1 MQNPAANFFRA
12 ARPEPP
18 RCIGLQLRPYSL
30 GHHIALHAYDSSF
43 TVGKPR
49 FEDLVLGVFI
59 CSQTW
64 AGWEAWR
71 NSWKLPIVFKIWGWF
86 AGKFDVR
93 AEGERFTDY
102 IAQASEVP
110 EVAVPAKGRTLSAP
124 WESRLTLFLIET
136 LHLTHEQAMDFPLAL
151 AWQHYVAHGEREGN
165 ITLLSEAD
173 KSGLE
178 FAQSD
183 RFKDLLEQAKEDAKK
198 EAETARN

>member
-43 TVGKPR
+43 TQGRPR

-71 NSWKLPIVFKIWGWF
+71 SSWKLPIMFKIWGWF

-93 AEGERFTDY
+93 AEGERFSAY
-102 IAQASEVP
+102 ITQSSETP
-110 EVAVPAKGRTLSAP
+110 EVAIPAKGRALSAP
-124 WESRLTLFLIET
+124 WESRLTLFLIK
-136 LHLTHEQAMDFPLAL
+136 HLRLTYEQAMDFPIAL
-151 AWQHYVAHGEREGN
+151 AWQHYTAHGELDGS
-165 ITLLSEAD
+165 ITLLSDAD
-173 KSGLE
+173 KETLD
-178 FAQSD
+178 FVHSD
-183 RFKDLLEQAKEDAKK
+183 RMKAMLDEAKEAAKK
-198 EAETARN
+198 EKETARN

>member
-1 MQNPAANFFRA
+1 M
-12 ARPEPP
+12 
-18 RCIGLQLRPYSL
+18 

-43 TVGKPR
+43 TAGRPR

-59 CSQTW
+59 CSLTW
-64 AGWEAWR
+64 KEWEAWK

-86 AGKFDVR
+86 SGKFDVR

-102 IAQASEVP
+102 IGESSEVP

-136 LHLTHEQAMDFPLAL
+136 LRLTHEQAMDFPLAL
-151 AWQHYVAHGEREGN
+151 AWQHYVAHGEREGH

-173 KSGLE
+173 KQTLD
-178 FAQSD
+178 FVHSD
-183 RFKDLLEQAKEDAKK
+183 RMKEMLDEAKAAAKK
-198 EAETARN
+198 EQEELQKARN